1 MCTRELLTESMRKYY
16 LVNEKKVWC
25 SVLLNIS
32 ILCLCLRA
40 KLEPNR
46 YKTDMAQSENEI

>member
-1 MCTRELLTESMRKYY
+1 MRKYY